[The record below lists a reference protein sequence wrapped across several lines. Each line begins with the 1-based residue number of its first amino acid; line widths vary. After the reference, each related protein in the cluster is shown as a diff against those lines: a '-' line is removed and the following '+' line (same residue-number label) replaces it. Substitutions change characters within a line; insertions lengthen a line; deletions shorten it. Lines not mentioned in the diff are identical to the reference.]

1 MKRAAFFFPAFAVAI
16 GVGLH
21 AAGVPWWVP
30 SAIALVLFVVLG
42 WRDHRRRGELP
53 PYVEVKQ
60 YPPGCTC
67 VPGAFL
73 DSVTCPHHRDSYW
86 SSRDH

>member
-1 MKRAAFFFPAFAVAI
+1 MKWLFPALALL
-16 GVGLH
+16 VGFGLY

-30 SAIALVLFVVLG
+30 GAVGAVLAALQG
-42 WRDHRRRGELP
+42 YRNWRRRNEIP
-53 PYVEVKQ
+53 AYVEVKQ

-73 DSVTCPHHRDSYW
+73 DSITCPHHRDSYW